1 MGCADSRVPPNLV
14 VGLEPGEIFVH
25 RNVANVVSP
34 SDGNVMAV
42 LQFAVDVL
50 KVAHIIVCGH
60 YGCGGVRASLEPQQ
74 AGPLGIW
81 IDQIAAI
88 GRRRV
93 AELKQL
99 DSEQR
104 LRRPCELNAP
114 AQVHTLAETE
124 IINRTWDR
132 QQPVYLHGWIYDM
145 HTGLLNDLGVDVERE
160 VL

>member
-88 GRRRV
+88 GRRHV

-114 AQVHTLAETE
+114 RRSISWRRRRSSTV
-124 IINRTWDR
+124 
-132 QQPVYLHGWIYDM
+132 PG
-145 HTGLLNDLGVDVERE
+145 TGNNPCISTVGSTICIQDC
-160 VL
+160 